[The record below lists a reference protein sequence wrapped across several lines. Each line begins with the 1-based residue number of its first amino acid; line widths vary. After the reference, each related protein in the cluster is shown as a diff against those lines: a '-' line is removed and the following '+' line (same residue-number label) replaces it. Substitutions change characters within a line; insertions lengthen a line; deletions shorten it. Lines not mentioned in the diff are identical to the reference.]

1 MRRVLVSPGKKEHLI
16 LIGFRYLGGVRWEG
30 GGVAFTRSLSLVILN
45 CTNKKGFQDSE
56 P

>member
-30 GGVAFTRSLSLVILN
+30 GVAFTRSLSLVILSY
-45 CTNKKGFQDSE
+45 TNKKGLQDSE